1 MLKIKEKIIAKQI
14 KELLH
19 KRGFIVETRSS
30 KKTKSIYLKLDN
42 GACPEIRISDHKND
56 KSKAKF
62 NMIKNYIGKRNEYI
76 NGQSKKYYN
85 YQMIARLVSDVE
97 LERSNRI
104 IKFGYSNYK
113 NIRDKNNYTIY
124 YIYNKNVA

>member
-1 MLKIKEKIIAKQI
+1 ME
-14 KELLH
+14 
-19 KRGFIVETRSS
+19 
-30 KKTKSIYLKLDN
+30 
-42 GACPEIRISDHKND
+42 
-56 KSKAKF
+56 
-62 NMIKNYIGKRNEYI
+62 NYRQIGKRNEYI

>member
-19 KRGFIVETRSS
+19 KRGFIVEIRSS

-42 GACPEIRISDHKND
+42 GACSEIRISDHKND

-104 IKFGYSNYK
+104 IKFGYRKYK
-113 NIRDKNNYTIY
+113 NIRDKNNYNIY